1 MRVSEARFYQVVT
14 VPDTQGRRN
23 AVTHVTNKHH
33 DLWFEYPFLHIQDRV
48 SKAKTLATVAN
59 ICYLVEEEANEQ
71 AASESDTQRVKRPTK
86 KSGAL
91 AEHKL

>member
-48 SKAKTLATVAN
+48 SKAKTLILSLTQPRLRPRFARAVLENLLVLAN
-59 ICYLVEEEANEQ
+59 TL
-71 AASESDTQRVKRPTK
+71 
-86 KSGAL
+86 
-91 AEHKL
+91 

>member
-33 DLWFEYPFLHIQDRV
+33 DLWFEYPFLHIQQTSRP
-48 SKAKTLATVAN
+48 
-59 ICYLVEEEANEQ
+59 LV
-71 AASESDTQRVKRPTK
+71 
-86 KSGAL
+86 
-91 AEHKL
+91 